1 MRQQI
6 LQILGEMR
14 AEKGVMSPAE
24 DMRFSATMD
33 AIQAIVQSAREMDGF
48 ELLTAVRDARSVML
62 DIILRLRDTS
72 VERTDRR
79 TELEADKFWDS
90 SMREHFV
97 EDAEE
102 LAAKPAI
109 RDLYKEVNE
118 DEESGQPINDF
129 LNNLDHD
136 TDQDLG
142 MFVYNMLT
150 SDAQK
155 ATI

>member
-1 MRQQI
+1 MREQI

-14 AEKGVMSPAE
+14 AEAGPE
-24 DMRFSATMD
+24 
-33 AIQAIVQSAREMDGF
+33 DGF
-48 ELLTAVRDARSVML
+48 CHDTLRNFVVCLTGLNFDADEAHVVQRLRQARSLML
-62 DIILRLRDTS
+62 DILLRLRH
-72 VERTDRR
+72 ERLDQTDRR
-79 TELEADKFWDS
+79 TELEADKFWDGC
-90 SMREHFV
+90 MREHFV

-109 RDLYKEVNE
+109 RDLYREVNE